1 MILTGENA
9 TIAVWDE
16 SGGDNSRKKSPLRMK
31 RASRRGENLAEKITP
46 GYQR

>member
-16 SGGDNSRKKSPLRMK
+16 SRGDNIRKKSPLRM
-31 RASRRGENLAEKITP
+31 RPASRSGVKFGDEITP
-46 GYQR
+46 GH